1 MIVTD
6 APNREQEFEEKA
18 GAFEYHTSKMVDSA
32 EQTAI
37 HGKHATKQLVDNIHT
52 ATKEV
57 RTMKYG
63 TGCPRKKCNTN

>member
-1 MIVTD
+1 MFLYNIDLFCISDT
-6 APNREQEFEEKA
+6 PNREQEFEEKA

-57 RTMKYG
+57 CVVFPFY
-63 TGCPRKKCNTN
+63 